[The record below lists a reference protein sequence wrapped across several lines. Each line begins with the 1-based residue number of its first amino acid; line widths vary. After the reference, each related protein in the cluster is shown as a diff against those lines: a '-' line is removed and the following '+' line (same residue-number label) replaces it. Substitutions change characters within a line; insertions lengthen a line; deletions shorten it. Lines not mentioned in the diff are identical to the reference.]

1 MVSKLIATY
10 TCPRCHKS
18 EQYEIVN
25 LNENSFPCI
34 HCSKGVMAKVKLPDV
49 PEFINN
55 QKMEISDYIDNWYF
69 SCKDNIKNL
78 NDLCNAYMR
87 FRYLLE
93 NTLDSEKRNY
103 IFTILYTWFNEL
115 KEKCINNIDDQ
126 NLIFRS
132 DHLNNANEKLK
143 IMLFDHAS
151 YRSQG

>member
-1 MVSKLIATY
+1 MISTN

-18 EQYEIVN
+18 ELYEIVN

-34 HCSKGVMAKVKLPDV
+34 HCSKGVMVKVKLLDV
-49 PEFINN
+49 PEFISN

-69 SCKDNIKNL
+69 NCKDNIKNL

-93 NTLDSEKRNY
+93 KTPDSEKRNY

-115 KEKCINNIDDQ
+115 KEKCINNINDQ
-126 NLIFRS
+126 NLIIRS